1 MIITEEKRKEFEELG
16 KPLIKFLNDN
26 FHPHVTVV
34 VTPTGIELLEGVCAS
49 PVTEFV
55 KD

>member
-1 MIITEEKRKEFEELG
+1 MVDHKEFEEAA

-26 FHPHVTVV
+26 FHPHASVIVTTTSAEIVSAEMIIH
-34 VTPTGIELLEGVCAS
+34 T
-49 PVTEFV
+49 TEFV